1 MERKEDV
8 SRQVN
13 VNFFESDKILCRQV
27 QAFWKMEKTGL
38 KENLDRS
45 SSVDDRRAEDILETT
60 TRLVDGHYETLLLW
74 KELSTLTLNSISQ
87 FTALTLT
94 IIFITHLQPFT
105 IKKRNRK
112 SQPEEVRA
120 QRPKE

>member
-1 MERKEDV
+1 MSISSKV
-8 SRQVN
+8 TKYV
-13 VNFFESDKILCRQV
+13 CRQV

-74 KELSTLTLNSISQ
+74 KELSTLTLNFISQ